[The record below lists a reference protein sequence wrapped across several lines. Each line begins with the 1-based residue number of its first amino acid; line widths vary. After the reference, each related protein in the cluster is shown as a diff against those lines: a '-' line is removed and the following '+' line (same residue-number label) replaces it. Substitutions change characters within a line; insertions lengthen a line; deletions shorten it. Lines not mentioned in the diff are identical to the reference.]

1 MMITGAQLIA
11 HYMAGVIR
19 AKDGRGRTRNTME

>member
-1 MMITGAQLIA
+1 MITGAQLIA

>member
-1 MMITGAQLIA
+1 MARDAQLIA
-11 HYMAGVIR
+11 YYMAGVIR